1 MLKQIHSIQALEV
14 FSVHEANEARSIKA
28 ASKPQWFSASPTG
41 THTKQKNQTL
51 PMKKRSKSDNENDS
65 RMAVDTAFSL
75 EFAWFF
81 FFSFPWMTNGE
92 AAAEANRIQN
102 PINIGDSSAG
112 FFPHV
117 WKRQEIK

>member
-1 MLKQIHSIQALEV
+1 MLRFIFFLSRPGHADMQNSETRKIKSTEILHNPLPSYAQADSHSIQALEV

-75 EFAWFF
+75 EFA
-81 FFSFPWMTNGE
+81 
-92 AAAEANRIQN
+92 
-102 PINIGDSSAG
+102 
-112 FFPHV
+112 
-117 WKRQEIK
+117 